1 MFGMR
6 AVMLFLSQF
15 GIKSS
20 TAVAIWKRW
29 GTMAQKIIEENPYLL
44 CSEEI
49 GLSFDDCEAI
59 ARRLGVP
66 PDSSYRIEAALQF
79 ILRHNLLNGHTCL
92 PLDKLLPTAQK
103 LLSQSEIM
111 VEKEL
116 EALLRRLAGEEHVEL
131 RRAQGVLEGDFPKE
145 SKGRRLIRARME
157 GERVTL
163 TGDNHSSGSLA
174 TMIGCNCLIDIP
186 AGTGPLHGGD
196 RVEVI
201 LL

>member
-1 MFGMR
+1 MR
-6 AVMLFLSQF
+6 QVTIHPGS
-15 GIKSS
+15 
-20 TAVAIWKRW
+20 
-29 GTMAQKIIEENPYLL
+29 PLL
-44 CSEEI
+44 CGVYQGKLLI
-49 GLSFDDCEAI
+49 CLSGNPF
-59 ARRLGVP
+59 
-66 PDSSYRIEAALQF
+66 AALACF
-79 ILRHNLLNGHTCL
+79 EVFAV
-92 PLDKLLPTAQK
+92 P
-103 LLSQSEIM
+103 
-111 VEKEL
+111 V
-116 EALLRRLAGEEHVEL
+116 LRRLAGEKHVEL
-131 RRAQGVLEGDFPKE
+131 RRAQGVLEADFPKE